1 MALEEWADP
10 EHTLASVMTVFEAPL
25 SQTLPRLSA
34 VVDELLP
41 HRALL
46 LLSGDCV
53 ASPLRAHGDPALSG
67 TDARAEMTRLA
78 GAVDLGKP
86 WSGEITV
93 SGARHPVLAVAA
105 RPRRSAGSVLALV
118 LDGEPA
124 VAADPRGMVLQR
136 LWELTAAHI
145 AEINAKV
152 EPAFL
157 SEHRAAS
164 GERTRTATE
173 LTDAHAANLTALL
186 NALRSRELPDALARR
201 TAVDIAANALVE
213 LRAASELEQSEHEE
227 TLGEAFSQLTDK
239 LLLFTRHSEVDL
251 EFNTPEQADLPLPT
265 EVASAA
271 RSTVRSALLTV
282 LEQPGVTRIRVAWEV
297 ADGFLLVS
305 LRDDGPGTLTPEA
318 LGVHRLSARLGT
330 VEGTLD
336 LDSVPG
342 WGSTLIARVPL
353 GPAQSTDADPLAGLN
368 PREVD
373 VLHQLTLGRRNRQI
387 AQHLHISEHT
397 VKYHVANILDKL
409 GVSSRGE
416 AAAAARGFGLVPT
429 AKNTAS

>member
-10 EHTLASVMTVFEAPL
+10 EHALASVMTVFEAPL

-34 VVDELLP
+34 VTDELLP
-41 HRALL
+41 HRAVLM
-46 LLSGDCV
+46 LSGDCV
-53 ASPLRAHGDPALSG
+53 ASPLRSHGDPDLSG
-67 TDARAEMTRLA
+67 PEALAEMTRLA
-78 GAVDLGKP
+78 ETVGLGKP
-86 WSGEITV
+86 WFGEV
-93 SGARHPVLAVAA
+93 ALAGARHPVVAVAA

-118 LDGEPA
+118 LDEEPA
-124 VAADPRGMVLQR
+124 ESDPRGMVLQR

-145 AEINAKV
+145 AGLNAKV

-157 SEHRAAS
+157 SEHRVAS
-164 GERTRTATE
+164 GERTRIATE
-173 LTDAHAANLTALL
+173 LSDTHAANLTALL
-186 NALRSRELPDALARR
+186 NALRSRDLPDALARR
-201 TAVDIAANALVE
+201 TATDIAANALVE
-213 LRAASELEQSEHEE
+213 LRTASELELSEHEE
-227 TLGEAFSQLTDK
+227 TLGEAFSLLADK
-239 LLLFTRHSEVDL
+239 LIVFTRHSDVDL
-251 EFNTPEQADLPLPT
+251 ELSTPEQPDLPVPA
-265 EVASAA
+265 EVANAA
-271 RSTVRSALLTV
+271 RATVRSALLTV

-297 ADGFLLVS
+297 GDGGLLVS

-330 VEGTLD
+330 VDGSLD
-336 LDSVPG
+336 LESVPG
-342 WGSTLIARVPL
+342 WGSTLTARVPL
-353 GPAQSTDADPLAGLN
+353 GPPQSADADPLTALN

-429 AKNTAS
+429 ARNTAS